1 MDCPL
6 KEEGN
11 KDRRMRSC
19 FAVADRRGAEGR
31 ARSVRWA
38 GEGRMRVLVRRV
50 GLGLDGAAAEVD
62 DAGRW
67 RVRL

>member
-6 KEEGN
+6 KVEGN
-11 KDRRMRSC
+11 KDRKKRNC
-19 FAVADRRGAEGR
+19 FVVADRRAAEGH

-62 DAGRW
+62 DVGRR
-67 RVRL
+67 RVRT